1 MKPSESNLERLI
13 KKVGKGQEAPV
24 ADLLFHWSGLG
35 KQGDALA
42 IRLLNRQNGWESIT
56 QLAQQQ
62 PELRGK
68 LASVADMAGVTA
80 EAARILEQGGVAVT
94 AGDCRRTRALWI
106 EQAVREGRVADW
118 DRARHM
124 LLHDA
129 DLMAGILPLLETG
142 AAPDQAARFI
152 TTVLAEKLPLEQDQ
166 SLRRV
171 LYHLRQRGV
180 VVEQHREAL
189 MRLDKEMF
197 AYGENRVPMWQP
209 GLYFRAHSAFTS
221 SGDLYALS
229 LYEGKSFEA
238 SDQKR
243 DLHLD
248 RDGFRHLAEQYSHHI
263 QSEMGLS
270 VPFHF
275 LSPGTGRYFLQ
286 KTGTLLRETPAADR
300 IHEFFKFM
308 GEGDAEDPL
317 AALHAHEP
325 QPLALASNVLTD
337 PFFFHWMLDSEDIR
351 EYLAELEQMQ
361 NGPIILPESQLREK
375 SRQAAHQ
382 ALARSFTA
390 PARMLWSFAF
400 EKAAF
405 FLGGAAQPKAVSA
418 FALSRGLADLTISVD
433 DLYVATWLF
442 ERAVAR
448 EAEAKKKEQQEEH
461 RGSLIM
467 TPGEFQKQIQRK
479 G

>member
-1 MKPSESNLERLI
+1 VI
-13 KKVGKGQEAPV
+13 KGQDVSV

-35 KQGDALA
+35 RQGDALV
-42 IRLLNRQNGWESIT
+42 IRLLNRQNSWETIA
-56 QLAQQQ
+56 QLAQHH
-62 PELRGK
+62 PELHGK
-68 LASVADMAGVTA
+68 LGSLADSAGVTGQ
-80 EAARILEQGGVAVT
+80 AARILELAGIAVST
-94 AGDCRRTRALWI
+94 GDCPRTRALWI
-106 EQAVREGRVADW
+106 EQAVREDRTADW
-118 DRARHM
+118 DRARYM
-124 LLHDA
+124 MLHDP
-129 DLMAGILPLLETG
+129 DLLAGVLPLLETG
-142 AAPDQAARFI
+142 DVPEHAARFI
-152 TTVLAEKLPLEQDQ
+152 TTVLVEKLSLEQDQ

-180 VVEQHREAL
+180 VVEEHREAL
-189 MRLDKEMF
+189 MHLDKEMF

-209 GLYFRAHSAFTS
+209 ALYFRAHSAFTS

-248 RDGFRHLAEQYSHHI
+248 REGFRHLAEQYSLHI
-263 QSEMGLS
+263 QTEMALA
-270 VPFHF
+270 VPFRV

-286 KTGTLLRETPAADR
+286 KTEALLRGTPASDR
-300 IHEFFKFM
+300 ILEFFKFM
-308 GEGDAEDPL
+308 GDGQAEDPL
-317 AALHAHEP
+317 AALRAHDP
-325 QPLALASNVLTD
+325 QPLAVASNVLTD
-337 PFFFHWMLDSEDIR
+337 PYFVHWMLDSEDIR
-351 EYLAELEQMQ
+351 EYLSELERMQ
-361 NGPIILPESQLREK
+361 SGPIILPESQLREK

-382 ALARSFTA
+382 ALARCLTG

-405 FLGGAAQPKAVSA
+405 FLGGPGQPKAVSA
-418 FALSRGLADLTISVD
+418 YAISRGLADLTISVE

-442 ERAVAR
+442 ERSVAR

-467 TPGEFQKQIQRK
+467 TPAEFQKQIQRK
-479 G
+479 P